1 MLSEKEKKQLVN
13 LGHLEIHTK
22 EAQAYIAHEKADT
35 EAHVHKVAE
44 DLATET
50 TERAKQDSLL
60 LTRINDERVH
70 TDEVEATLSNAVAF
84 EQARA
89 INQEALIRQEVKTA
103 IEKEVGDRNDAINAE
118 RKSIDEARESDFIN
132 ITEQFNTTA
141 TRMQAAITTEY
152 QTLDTRL
159 QHEVNTRTTQVDNLQ
174 AQINAEVDNR
184 KSADTALRRTIDDH
198 ILSFNTDT
206 KTLNDHVANRENP
219 HNVTLEQLGAAA
231 EIEFV
236 QVRNRVDNIEAVDRN
251 QETRLQTAE
260 AEIDNLQAD
269 VLGLEATKLNV
280 TGNNQSLHGSLTI
293 SKDADGASGDLIV
306 QGNLTVKGVTKTV
319 EHETIAVK
327 DNFLI
332 INSDNEEVGSSLT
345 GIAMRTG
352 VDEKGEDTAYGIAYD
367 TDNDSIS
374 LGQGVV
380 HSDGE
385 FVFKAGES
393 KPILTRDVSTNL
405 QDGHLLVWDASRNVA
420 VDGGAYDLE
429 TLQKTFSTWEDNH
442 KLAAE
447 IHDLD
452 NTDTTAGE
460 LGRVTKIENELKD
473 VIHPNLDAIEEN
485 IDQVEANLATEI
497 QTRDTA
503 DKNINE
509 HLDAVEAQ
517 LNAHEARVDNP
528 HDVKWT
534 QIQNQALATSIPLMD
549 QSTAVTGTSTFV
561 ARADHV
567 HPTDTS
573 RAPNTHTFSGTAGTT
588 DYGKATTGLYGHV
601 KFAASVS
608 ADDDNVVSAKSVKT
622 YVDSEIQK
630 LDVGATTLTPGQT
643 VKSIS
648 EADGK
653 IAVETQDIEVT
664 QSQVSGLVTRLD
676 NLDDYV
682 TVDSGT
688 ALQEVVDELREDI
701 DNNSTAIE
709 GITTDLGETKEKV
722 NKNTQDLAEEVTNR
736 TSADAAVAKLA
747 QDNLESVRSTLQAN
761 IDAIELLDSRIVL
774 DGDLTFTKPFGKY
787 TVPASGSYT
796 ISSTNSDGS
805 KKTLRQLFE
814 EAFSETSVG
823 TITQPSYSFSA
834 PGNQEG
840 EIGSTYTLP
849 SATFTVTSVGSYQ
862 YGSETGADTG
872 ITYSGTLTGTGA
884 TDVTFSAL
892 GNQQTAKI
900 TAVGTNT
907 YIDGTTTYS
916 FGGSYSHT
924 AGAAPKTNLGGTD
937 SSKAISGKTNQSLG
951 TKTVTFTGYNKMFI
965 GVANKSTGF
974 TSAEIRALNKIN
986 TKAARIT
993 NREFT
998 ANAGDKTI
1006 VIAYP
1011 TSLTTSAPKLET
1023 QSLGTWNEQTLV
1035 AAGTINVTDASL
1047 NTATAKQY
1055 YIYTYTP
1062 SSGSF
1067 EADTPVRVS
1076 I

>member
-35 EAHVHKVAE
+35 EAHVNKIAE
-44 DLATET
+44 ALATET
-50 TERAKQDSLL
+50 TERAKQDSVL

-70 TDEVEATLSNAVAF
+70 TDEVEATLSTTIAF
-84 EQARA
+84 EQTRA

-103 IEKEVGDRNDAINAE
+103 IEKEVSDRTDAINAE
-118 RKSIDEARESDFIN
+118 RKNIDKARESDFTN

-141 TRMQAAITTEY
+141 ARVQAAITTEY
-152 QTLDTRL
+152 QTLDTKV
-159 QHEVNTRTTQVDNLQ
+159 QHEVSTRTTQVNNLQ
-174 AQINAEVDNR
+174 AQISAEVENR
-184 KSADTALRRTIDDH
+184 KSADTALCRTIDDH
-198 ILSFNTDT
+198 ILSFNIDT
-206 KTLNDHVANRENP
+206 KTLNDHIVNRENP

-236 QVRNRVDNIEAVDRN
+236 QVRNRVDNIEAVDTN
-251 QETRLQTAE
+251 QETRLQA
-260 AEIDNLQAD
+260 AEIEINDLQAD
-269 VLGLEATKLNV
+269 ILGLEVTKLGV

-293 SKDADGASGDLIV
+293 SKDADGASGDLTV
-306 QGNLTVKGVTKTV
+306 QGNLTVKGATKTV
-319 EHETIAVK
+319 EHETIVVK
-327 DNFLI
+327 DNFLL
-332 INSDNEEVGSSLT
+332 INSDNEEVGSALT
-345 GIAMRTG
+345 GIAIRTG
-352 VDEKGEDTAYGIAYD
+352 VDEKGEDIAYGIAYD

-374 LGQGVV
+374 LGQGIVY
-380 HSDGE
+380 SDGE

-429 TLQKTFSTWEDNH
+429 TLQKTFSTLEDNH
-442 KLAAE
+442 KHIAK
-447 IHDLD
+447 IHALD
-452 NTDTTAGE
+452 NEDVTTGE

-473 VIHPNLDAIEEN
+473 VIHPTLGTIEEN
-485 IDQVEANLATEI
+485 TNQVEANLAAEI
-497 QTRDTA
+497 SIRDIA
-503 DKNINE
+503 DKNINQ
-509 HLDAVEAQ
+509 HLDTVEAN
-517 LNAHEARVDNP
+517 LDAHETRVDNP
-528 HDVKWT
+528 HDVRWT
-534 QIQNQALATSIPLMD
+534 QIQKQALATSIPLMD
-549 QSTAVTGTSTFV
+549 QRTATTGTSNFV

-601 KFAASVS
+601 KFATSVD
-608 ADDDNVVSAKSVKT
+608 ANDDNVVSAKNVKT
-622 YVDSEIQK
+622 YIDREIQK
-630 LDVGATTLTPGQT
+630 LDVNETTLTAGQT
-643 VKSIS
+643 IKAIS

-653 IAVETQDIEVT
+653 IAIETQNIEIT
-664 QSQVSGLVTRLD
+664 QSQVTGLTTRLD
-676 NLDDYV
+676 NLDEYV

-688 ALQEVVDELREDI
+688 ALQEVVDELRDDI
-701 DNNSTAIE
+701 DANNTTISNVSTE
-709 GITTDLGETKEKV
+709 LGKTKEQIG
-722 NKNTQDLAEEVTNR
+722 KNTQNLAEEVTNR

-747 QDNLESVRSTLQAN
+747 QDNLEAVRSTLQAN

-774 DGDLTFTKPFGKY
+774 DGDLIFTKPFGKY

-814 EAFSETSVG
+814 EAFSEKSVG
-823 TITQPSYSFSA
+823 TVTQPNYSFYVSE
-834 PGNQEG
+834 NQEG
-840 EIGSTYTLP
+840 EIGSTYILP

-862 YGSETGADTG
+862 YGSATGVGTG
-872 ITYSGTLTGTGA
+872 ITYSGTLTGTGVA
-884 TDVTFSAL
+884 DVTFSAL
-892 GNQQTAKI
+892 GNQQAATI
-900 TAVGTNT
+900 TAVGTNIYT
-907 YIDGTTTYS
+907 DGTTTYS
-916 FGGSYSHT
+916 FGGSYSYT
-924 AGAAPKTNLGGTD
+924 AGAIPKTNLGGTD
-937 SSKAISGKTNQSLG
+937 STEAISGKTNQPL
-951 TKTVTFTGYNKMFI
+951 TTQTVTFTGYNKMFV
-965 GVANKSTGF
+965 GVASKSTGF
-974 TSAEIRALNKIN
+974 TNAEIRALNKIN
-986 TKAARIT
+986 TKATRIT
-993 NREFT
+993 NSSFT
-998 ANAGDKTI
+998 AYAGDKTI

-1011 TSLTTSAPKLET
+1011 TSLTTSEPKLET